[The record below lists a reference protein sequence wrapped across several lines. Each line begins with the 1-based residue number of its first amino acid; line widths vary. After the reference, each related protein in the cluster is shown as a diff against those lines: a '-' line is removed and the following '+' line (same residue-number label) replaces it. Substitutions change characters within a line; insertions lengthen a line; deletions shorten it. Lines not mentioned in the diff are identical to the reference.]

1 MKYSSTVVW
10 EKQPNEI
17 FTDNKYSRKH
27 KWKFDGIEVTA
38 SSSPQVV
45 PLPLSYEHAIDPE
58 ESFVASLSSC
68 HMLFFLSFAA
78 RNRYII
84 EKYEDRAEGIVAK
97 NEEGK
102 MAVVSVTLHPKII
115 FSGEKTPSSEE
126 IDQIHHQAH
135 EACFIANSVT
145 TNIQIISS

>member
-10 EKQPNEI
+10 EKQPNEA
-17 FTDNKYSRKH
+17 FVDNKYSRKH
-27 KWKFDGIEVTA
+27 RWLFDGIEVTA

-45 PLPLSYEHAIDPE
+45 PLPLSYEYAIDPE

-68 HMLFFLSFAA
+68 HMLFFLSLAA

-84 EKYEDRAEGIVAK
+84 ETYEDRAEGIVAK
-97 NEEGK
+97 NEGGK
-102 MAVVSVTLHPKII
+102 MAVVSVTLHPKIS
-115 FSGEKTPSSEE
+115 FSGDKIPSNEE
-126 IDQIHHQAH
+126 VDQLHHQAH

-145 TNIQIISS
+145 TNIQIVSS

>member
-1 MKYSSTVVW
+1 MKYFATVVW
-10 EKQPNEI
+10 EKQPSEI
-17 FTDNKYSRKH
+17 FTDNRYSRKH

-78 RNRYII
+78 RNRFII
-84 EKYEDRAEGIVAK
+84 ETYDDRAEGIVAK
-97 NEEGK
+97 NDEGK
-102 MAVVSVTLHPKII
+102 MAVVSVTLHPKISI
-115 FSGEKTPSSEE
+115 SGEKIPSSEE
-126 IDQIHHQAH
+126 NDQIHHQAH

-145 TNIQIISS
+145 TNIQIVSS

>member
-84 EKYEDRAEGIVAK
+84 ETYEDRAEGIVAK

-102 MAVVSVTLHPKII
+102 MAVVSVTLHPKIS
-115 FSGEKTPSSEE
+115 FSGEKIPSSEE